1 MPWLPYLLGTR
12 ITAEVPLAAESVEG
26 YLDKSS
32 EVLQERGFIP
42 RSSSGGARKL
52 DSPDMI
58 SRLLNNLLP
67 GWNTI
72 SLRAEFVR
80 NNTIRFT
87 YDVRHLRE
95 FAAVI
100 VSSLVILFSSPDS
113 TMLLTIP
120 LLIGVAWLIP
130 YFYHIDHFKRIV
142 KGPRDP
148 FKHLRD
154 RH

>member
-12 ITAEVPLAAESVEG
+12 ITAEVPLDAESVEG
-26 YLDKSS
+26 YLDRSL
-32 EVLQERGFIP
+32 EALQERGFIP
-42 RSSSGGARKL
+42 RSSSGGVRTL
-52 DSPDMI
+52 DAPDVM
-58 SRLLNNLLP
+58 SRVLNNLLP
-67 GWNTI
+67 GCNTI
-72 SLRAEFVR
+72 SLRAQFVR

-100 VSSLVILFSSPDS
+100 VSSLAVLLGSTDA

-120 LLIGVAWLIP
+120 LLFGIAWLIP